1 MPLLELKSV
10 SVGYGHNCVLQNVDL
25 TLEHGEI
32 VTLLGANGAGKS
44 TLAKSISGLLRI
56 QAGRILMEG
65 EPIDAMLPAER
76 LRRGIAHVPEGRQ
89 IFAGMSVAENLE
101 LGAYASAKA
110 DYAARLESVWKLFP
124 LLRDRMKDIAGNFSG
139 GQQQMLAIARALM
152 SKPRILLLDEPSLGV
167 APLLVAEI
175 FRLIVALRAQ
185 GIAILLAEQNARQAL
200 SIADRGYVF
209 ENGKIALSGSSKALL
224 NSADIA
230 ERYLGMGGAAE
241 ISETAS
247 EVLASRLRN
256 VLFPAPSN
264 VIPGDELNERTR
276 NLQSKSVS
284 MDSGEP
290 RAAASGMTKAM
301 TRATTDKA
309 KGAGHGADPYRAE
322 KGFFKRSLLCRD
334 LLPRRRRAAVRDDR
348 AALQDGGGGRER
360 RHRHH
365 REPCQQSA
373 VGMMQPVSSL
383 PGARARKQSGVV
395 PAKRAERARA
405 GTHNHHCLRCA
416 NPSQD
421 CVCDGNSVVMGPRF
435 RGDDERGG
443 RSLRLQHCSQ

>member
-1 MPLLELKSV
+1 MPFLELKSV

-56 QAGRILMEG
+56 QAGRILLEG
-65 EPIDAMLPAER
+65 EPIETMPPAER

-89 IFAGMSVAENLE
+89 IFAGMTVAENLE

-110 DYAARLESVWKLFP
+110 DHAARLESVWTLFP

-152 SKPRILLLDEPSLGV
+152 SKPRLLLLDEPSLGV

-209 ENGKIALSGSSKALL
+209 ENGRIALSGSSKALL

-247 EVLASRLRN
+247 EELASRLRN
-256 VLFPAPSN
+256 VLFP
-264 VIPGDELNERTR
+264 
-276 NLQSKSVS
+276 VS
-284 MDSGEP
+284 
-290 RAAASGMTKAM
+290 AAAPLQ
-301 TRATTDKA
+301 
-309 KGAGHGADPYRAE
+309 GA
-322 KGFFKRSLLCRD
+322 
-334 LLPRRRRAAVRDDR
+334 
-348 AALQDGGGGRER
+348 
-360 RHRHH
+360 
-365 REPCQQSA
+365 SA
-373 VGMMQPVSSL
+373 PE
-383 PGARARKQSGVV
+383 QSGN
-395 PAKRAERARA
+395 R
-405 GTHNHHCLRCA
+405 
-416 NPSQD
+416 
-421 CVCDGNSVVMGPRF
+421 
-435 RGDDERGG
+435 
-443 RSLRLQHCSQ
+443 

>member
-56 QAGRILMEG
+56 QAGRILLED
-65 EPIDAMLPAER
+65 EPIEAMPPAER

-89 IFAGMSVAENLE
+89 IFAGMTVAENLE

-110 DYAARLESVWKLFP
+110 DHAARLESVWTLFP

-152 SKPRILLLDEPSLGV
+152 SKPRLLLLDEPSLGV

-247 EVLASRLRN
+247 DALASRLRN
-256 VLFPAPSN
+256 VLFP
-264 VIPGDELNERTR
+264 
-276 NLQSKSVS
+276 VS
-284 MDSGEP
+284 
-290 RAAASGMTKAM
+290 AAAPLQ
-301 TRATTDKA
+301 
-309 KGAGHGADPYRAE
+309 GA
-322 KGFFKRSLLCRD
+322 
-334 LLPRRRRAAVRDDR
+334 
-348 AALQDGGGGRER
+348 
-360 RHRHH
+360 
-365 REPCQQSA
+365 SA
-373 VGMMQPVSSL
+373 PE
-383 PGARARKQSGVV
+383 QSGN
-395 PAKRAERARA
+395 R
-405 GTHNHHCLRCA
+405 
-416 NPSQD
+416 
-421 CVCDGNSVVMGPRF
+421 
-435 RGDDERGG
+435 
-443 RSLRLQHCSQ
+443 

>member
-1 MPLLELKSV
+1 MPFLELKSV
-10 SVGYGHNCVLQNVDL
+10 SVGYGHNCVLQDVDL

-44 TLAKSISGLLRI
+44 TLAKSIAGLLRI
-56 QAGRILMEG
+56 QAGRILLEG
-65 EPIDAMLPAER
+65 EPIETMPPAER

-89 IFAGMSVAENLE
+89 IFAGMTVAENLE

-110 DYAARLESVWKLFP
+110 DHAARLKSVWTLFP

-152 SKPRILLLDEPSLGV
+152 SKPRLLLLDEPSLGV

-209 ENGKIALSGSSKALL
+209 ENGRIALSGSSKALL

-247 EVLASRLRN
+247 EELASRLRN
-256 VLFPAPSN
+256 VLFP
-264 VIPGDELNERTR
+264 
-276 NLQSKSVS
+276 VS
-284 MDSGEP
+284 
-290 RAAASGMTKAM
+290 AAAPLQ
-301 TRATTDKA
+301 
-309 KGAGHGADPYRAE
+309 GA
-322 KGFFKRSLLCRD
+322 
-334 LLPRRRRAAVRDDR
+334 
-348 AALQDGGGGRER
+348 
-360 RHRHH
+360 
-365 REPCQQSA
+365 SA
-373 VGMMQPVSSL
+373 PE
-383 PGARARKQSGVV
+383 QSGN
-395 PAKRAERARA
+395 R
-405 GTHNHHCLRCA
+405 
-416 NPSQD
+416 
-421 CVCDGNSVVMGPRF
+421 
-435 RGDDERGG
+435 
-443 RSLRLQHCSQ
+443 

>member
-10 SVGYGHNCVLQNVDL
+10 SVGYGRNRVLQNVDL
-25 TLEHGEI
+25 ALEQGEI

-56 QAGRILMEG
+56 EEGRILLEG
-65 EPIDAMLPAER
+65 EPIEAMPPAER

-110 DYAARLESVWKLFP
+110 DHAARLESVWTLFP

-152 SKPRILLLDEPSLGV
+152 SKPRLLLLDEPSLGV

-209 ENGKIALSGSSKALL
+209 ENGRIALSGSSKALL
-224 NSADIA
+224 NSAEIA
-230 ERYLGMGGAAE
+230 ERYLGMGGTAE

-256 VLFPAPSN
+256 VLFPVSAAP
-264 VIPGDELNERTR
+264 PLRGT
-276 NLQSKSVS
+276 
-284 MDSGEP
+284 
-290 RAAASGMTKAM
+290 
-301 TRATTDKA
+301 
-309 KGAGHGADPYRAE
+309 
-322 KGFFKRSLLCRD
+322 
-334 LLPRRRRAAVRDDR
+334 
-348 AALQDGGGGRER
+348 
-360 RHRHH
+360 
-365 REPCQQSA
+365 SA
-373 VGMMQPVSSL
+373 PE
-383 PGARARKQSGVV
+383 QSG
-395 PAKRAERARA
+395 
-405 GTHNHHCLRCA
+405 
-416 NPSQD
+416 
-421 CVCDGNSVVMGPRF
+421 NS
-435 RGDDERGG
+435 
-443 RSLRLQHCSQ
+443 